1 MRLLL
6 LVVYFV
12 IGVVV
17 AASHH
22 YFEYLGFGE
31 SRSHRRFWPWV
42 FWPLVLFGVSLHL
55 K

>member
-22 YFEYLGFGE
+22 YFEHLGSVKADRIGGSGLGCSGLWFSSG
-31 SRSHRRFWPWV
+31 
-42 FWPLVLFGVSLHL
+42 
-55 K
+55 